1 MTTIDLCPIKNNP
14 DLPLY
19 FQVHLRK
26 RIVENGGYFGIA
38 WKLIRRYREGRY
50 CLARKAGG
58 KLCLNT
64 AKIPGDGPR
73 GRCGWHGGTGRSSVC
88 LRNCTV
94 ADGCRGTRWL
104 PGYYYPATDGG
115 GEPQRWTEWRQAY
128 APRTCV
134 GSVWRGGGVPDTR

>member
-50 CLARKAGG
+50 CLAQKSGG
-58 KLCLNT
+58 RLCLNT
-64 AKIPGDGPR
+64 AKVPGNGPR
-73 GRCGWHGGTGRSSVC
+73 GRCGWHGGTGKTGPKTVEGKKRIGDAQR
-88 LRNCTV
+88 LRWARYRISNGKARKEDAELV
-94 ADGCRGTRWL
+94 AR
-104 PGYYYPATDGG
+104 
-115 GEPQRWTEWRQAY
+115 
-128 APRTCV
+128 
-134 GSVWRGGGVPDTR
+134 